1 MKKYKFYINN
11 LDCAMCA
18 KEVEEGLNKFDYL
31 NDIVVNFNTSRISF
45 SSDNNITVEKL
56 NSLVK
61 KIEPDAYVTDSIV
74 TSSREYHLFILVIGI
89 VFAILA
95 CFINIKAIRYVLYL
109 ISYILLLYRPFIN
122 TIKSKSLNENALIT
136 ISCIGAFLI
145 GEFMEGVM
153 VVSLYLIGKI
163 LEEKA
168 INRSKKS
175 IEDLMNLK
183 ELNAYV
189 KKDNKIV
196 SVSVEDIKVGDIIVV
211 KKGEKIPVDGVVIKG
226 STNLD
231 TSMLTGES
239 EKKFVTIND
248 EVLSG
253 CINDGDIVH
262 IKALKPYSESVVSQI
277 LDLLLSATD
286 KKTKTET
293 VVSKISKVYT
303 PIIIILALV
312 ILFTFPLVFNITY
325 KNSIYRALTFLV
337 VSCPCAI
344 AISVPLSYFA
354 GIGIASKNGILIK
367 GSNYLD
373 NLSKVNNII
382 FDKTGTLTNGTFKVK
397 SINIYDKKYTKEAV
411 IDILVSGEEGSNHPI
426 ANSIMKLKNEK
437 TRILD
442 ITDYKEI
449 NGFGIS
455 FKINNDNICIGNKCL
470 YDCKHNAYIHLSI
483 NNKHIA
489 SIYID
494 DGIKEGAF
502 DTIKYLKKNNIKP
515 IMFTG
520 DKKEVAI
527 SIGKKLEIE
536 DVRYEMLPTD
546 KFNSYDEIME
556 SGITAFVGDGVND
569 APVLKRAL
577 VGISMGGIG
586 SQSAIEASDI
596 VLMNDDLNKIPLAIK
611 ISKYTNK
618 IIKYNLIF
626 ALTVKLFVLIL
637 SILGLSSMWMAV
649 FADTGVTLLTILNS
663 LRIIFKFN

>member
-31 NDIVVNFNTSRISF
+31 NDVVVNFNTSRISF

-239 EKKFVTIND
+239 KKKFVTIND

-397 SINIYDKKYTKEAV
+397 SINIYDKKYTKEDV